1 MASLSCR
8 RGYLPSSL
16 ETPRAGIRDN
26 ETAQANGC
34 LQREHRHRSLLPPHL
49 KNEGQREEMEMSDLS
64 FMSDVSMAE
73 LRVLSVVGLL
83 ATAIIT
89 TLLTM
94 LFASGG
100 AALGRLVRYAL
111 ARYHGVADGATGA
124 GPLGP
129 RRDLLVS
136 NGRREVRARQR
147 AWRLRH

>member
-1 MASLSCR
+1 
-8 RGYLPSSL
+8 
-16 ETPRAGIRDN
+16 
-26 ETAQANGC
+26 
-34 LQREHRHRSLLPPHL
+34 
-49 KNEGQREEMEMSDLS
+49 MSDLS